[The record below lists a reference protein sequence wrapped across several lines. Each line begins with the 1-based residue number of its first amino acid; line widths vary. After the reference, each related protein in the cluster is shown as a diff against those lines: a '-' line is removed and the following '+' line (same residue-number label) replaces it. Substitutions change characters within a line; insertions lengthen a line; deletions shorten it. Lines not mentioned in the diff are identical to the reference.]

1 MKTPPLVTR
10 FTRRAR
16 FRAHINTRLLRLHNG
31 TESVTS
37 EVSQDEALTGL
48 SLDGEECT
56 VRAAI
61 TTRYST
67 LLTYMSSHLLHCKLF
82 SLSYPADLWLFLR
95 CLVLDHCVMV
105 VHRVI
110 GEVVIEISVSLVG
123 YYLYSTKETTI
134 STYLYVW
141 NFQRREFKTNLRR
154 TTSLGCV

>member
-56 VRAAI
+56 ERAAI
-61 TTRYST
+61 TTRYSKHSTDLHVMST
-67 LLTYMSSHLLHCKLF
+67 LLSQLSGWSIAFSKVSGTRSLCDGGIPCDRWGCDRDFCISSWI
-82 SLSYPADLWLFLR
+82 LSIFNQRNYNIYVFIRLK
-95 CLVLDHCVMV
+95 
-105 VHRVI
+105 
-110 GEVVIEISVSLVG
+110 ISEKG
-123 YYLYSTKETTI
+123 IQNKY
-134 STYLYVW
+134 
-141 NFQRREFKTNLRR
+141 
-154 TTSLGCV
+154 